1 MIDIFH
7 IEKFTILE
15 MQKYLLQISFGL
27 PNLPPPVSAHFLRNR
42 RTMLCKL
49 FSIILL
55 ACALSTVV
63 DGSAEKP
70 RIRAGGARPAQRLD
84 CFTKPNSPGG
94 VREDLEDL
102 GEGE

>member
-1 MIDIFH
+1 MISLV
-7 IEKFTILE
+7 LE
-15 MQKYLLQISFGL
+15 MQKYLLSDQFGL
-27 PNLPPPVSAHFLRNR
+27 PNLPPPVSAHFLSNR
-42 RTMLCKL
+42 PNMLSKL

-55 ACALSTVV
+55 ACVLSAVV